1 MTYIVSGGALN
12 STHSLTPCLFMYSIA
27 ACVVRRWW
35 SNAEQSFDGSEHRFK
50 LCVRSQSVVFFV
62 SVPHNLSQPQRPVH
76 NLSQP
81 QRPVRVFS
89 IVIVVIVIIIIVV
102 IIVVVIIIV
111 IIMTMMMTTTMMTT
125 TTSSSSSSLSSSPAI
140 ALAGDDG
147 GQFSSVHLSILYG
160 EDDNDNGK

>member
-62 SVPHNLSQPQRPVH
+62 SVPH